1 LTLQYSF
8 SLIAVIFAFAFY
20 GNSLY
25 QRDFDIGIDQ
35 KGVIIAYVENQGEFE
50 TYRNA
55 LLQNK
60 DIISVAGSKHSIFSS
75 RYNDPV
81 KFESKKLEVEI
92 IDVGNDYVKTMGME
106 IIEGRDFV
114 RDSETDRRESIIIT
128 KKFADSFGW
137 DKAVGREILWM
148 DTVKLY
154 VVGVVKDVY
163 TQGLWREMEP
173 VMIRYTSP
181 DQYTH
186 VIVSGPAA
194 KINAINKFMESE
206 WKTIFPNRLYNGW
219 HIDATMA
226 EATSVNNNIVKI
238 FGFMG
243 VIALILSATGLFTLV
258 SLNII
263 KKMKEIGVRKVLG
276 ASIANISRIINTEF
290 VIILFISATLGSVA
304 SYFAVPLLMGSIWKY
319 YQPATEVT
327 FAISVGAMFALSA
340 FAVGYKVFTAASM
353 NPVNTLRDE

>member
-1 LTLQYSF
+1 
-8 SLIAVIFAFAFY
+8 
-20 GNSLY
+20 
-25 QRDFDIGIDQ
+25 
-35 KGVIIAYVENQGEFE
+35 
-50 TYRNA
+50 
-55 LLQNK
+55 
-60 DIISVAGSKHSIFSS
+60 
-75 RYNDPV
+75 
-81 KFESKKLEVEI
+81 
-92 IDVGNDYVKTMGME
+92 MGME
-106 IIEGRDFV
+106 LIEGRDFI

-137 DKAVGREILWM
+137 DKSVGREILWM

-173 VMIRYTSP
+173 VMIRYTTP

-194 KINAINKFMESE
+194 KINDINRFMESE

-219 HIDATMA
+219 HIDAPMA
-226 EATSVNNNIVKI
+226 EATTVNNNIVKI

-276 ASIANISRIINTEF
+276 ASVANITRIINTEF
-290 VIILFISATLGSVA
+290 VVILLISATAGSVL
-304 SYFAVPLLMGSIWKY
+304 SYFTVPLLMGSIWKY
-319 YQPATEVT
+319 YQSATGLT

-340 FAVGYKVFTAASM
+340 FAVGYKVFAAASM